1 MMSTIHK
8 NRLTTRA
15 VRDIVMRRS
24 ARAKDKESWKK
35 LPKQLRTN
43 IVHKQRSNAMAS
55 RILEPQGLGSLAF
68 AAAAGA
74 VSATSTQCFQGLKD
88 LIYSTKGVTDRVA
101 GVLDS
106 VDSIK
111 QTATRM
117 CDAVFKALE
126 GFKNQAI
133 GLVGDLWVLPIIA
146 VGFYLVGRYVDNN
159 LARLAIFGAL
169 SLIMGD
175 KLWSL
180 ISPLINP
187 IKVQGLGGMESD
199 ISKAIATAMCFSFLP
214 EGGQKLVPTL
224 MSRFSQVDRS
234 SKGIEEIFKFVLD
247 IAERMVNYILSA
259 AKYKDESGNQRYVVW
274 GDCATRMIKLWVKQ
288 AFELTAPLAVGQ
300 PTIKTLK
307 KVEEHLRAGYVILQ
321 QVNDP
326 ASQITVK
333 RHLDAL
339 EAKLAPF
346 KGALAAGKNF
356 RVEPLFLLL
365 VGATGVGK
373 SSLLIKVASTML
385 IVSGLAERGEVMSSL
400 FQKGSSEYWN
410 GYVNQKCLIMDDVF
424 QQKCASGAT
433 DSEFMDI
440 IRMIGNWTCPLNMA
454 DLNSKGR
461 FFFDSELVIGTSN
474 AMSIRATTAG
484 GVVEAPEAVARRIHK
499 CLDLTNSPEFRNERG
514 FLDYDKVDGLYR
526 QNLADVQRRSKL
538 TGLPPTD
545 EDIISCVPWHAWE
558 VYEHNW
564 VSGLRVSGPIDLRAM
579 VVKLGNDL
587 RRRREE
593 FEQSLET
600 MNLYNELLFDSSN
613 LKKAPVCHPPVHFP
627 VFPAT
632 PVDPISVVNLTVD
645 SEDQAFY
652 EAGVDEFFDVE
663 EVVRKYQ
670 SGIDMHSF
678 TSAPSSDDEEV
689 TMSSTDDKL
698 LAKWWQKRHDAFERD
713 IVRAAKP
720 RSLLS
725 SLLGRAD
732 TPLVPQPP
740 WSSEAD
746 LDFSE
751 EDEEVLENADRTWCD
766 IRDVCVKMCHK
777 FAIFAREHPIVSL
790 FAGVG
795 LGIAATWVFGFMRD
809 VVGGLIKSVY
819 NMVVYIFKGT
829 GECEPQSNIKQGTLS
844 PATKT
849 FRFKP
854 VKQSYDG
861 VQEEHTYNMVYR
873 NTWKLHCVNGPIGQ
887 ILFIEEQV
895 AVCPL
900 HFFADVKRLQK
911 AHGDMYKLTLQ
922 HCGSTSIVHIT
933 VKQFLDMRTIEFEGQ
948 DIAFFRFPRASNMVT
963 PRSITKKFIPEE
975 SYHIA
980 VRAQGQVRLDI
991 CRLNPIK
998 DGFDKVQ
1005 NVVRTEGYTT
1015 ETDQMVGTKR
1025 CNTLLRY
1032 QGSTQKGDCG
1042 APFMIAD
1049 ERHHLKGA
1057 FILGIHIAGSSGV
1070 VRQFGYTNPIT
1081 RDMVNHALGELKVS
1095 ITDRFFQDMED
1106 KGFPVNMDIAEP
1118 ESGLV
1123 EAGLVAG
1130 SFSLIGEIAQAAN
1143 MPCKSKIKFTE
1154 LKRQQV
1160 FGDCGTKPAHLRAV
1174 EVDGVLKHPMVEAVR
1189 PYQTPLVWREHNNLS
1204 LVVSV
1209 ATAPFRKASLSHTR
1223 AILTFE
1229 EAAQGPELLKLKAIN
1244 RSTSSGFPYIF
1255 DVRNGKKDFFGYG
1268 DEFEYT
1274 SAPCLDLKARVEY
1287 VIESAKRGERLAHVC
1302 FDFLKDE
1309 VRSVAKV
1316 DAVQTRLISGSPLDY
1331 VLACRMYFGSFQ
1343 AAMFENHTVSGM
1355 APGINPYQDWSLL
1368 ASRLVGKGKK
1378 VFDGDFKGF
1387 DTSEQPYVH
1396 WAILDFINSWYDDG
1410 PENAKIREVLWMDLV
1425 HSRHLT
1431 GLYGEQKYI
1440 VQWSKSLPSGHP
1452 MTTAVNSLYS
1462 LITMVGCYA
1471 AEFGSPMS
1479 YWDHVFTAT
1488 FGDDNISSADDATA
1502 DRFNINTLKTHM
1514 KDLYDLTYTNGSKD
1528 ASDLRPYK
1536 TISECTFLKR
1546 TFLEDA
1552 SGDISH
1558 GGWSAPLDIKSF
1570 LYTSYYYKNNA
1581 NIEQELISKLEGTLG
1596 EMCLHG
1602 QDLWDEYAGAVVTLM
1617 REQFGH
1623 ETIPGTDRSAWRNYT
1638 FSQDDFWF

>member
-1 MMSTIHK
+1 MMSTVHK
-8 NRLTTRA
+8 NRLTTR
-15 VRDIVMRRS
+15 VMRDVNMRCV
-24 ARAKDKESWKK
+24 AKAKDKESWKK

-43 IVHKQRSNAMAS
+43 IVHKQRNSAMAK
-55 RILEPQGLGSLAF
+55 RVLEPQGLGTM
-68 AAAAGA
+68 AAAALVGA
-74 VSATSTQCFQGLKD
+74 VTATSTACFQGFKD
-88 LIYSTKGVTDRVA
+88 VVHHTKRVADRVT
-101 GVLDS
+101 GVLDN

-111 QTATRM
+111 NTATRM
-117 CDAVFKALE
+117 CDAVHQALE
-126 GFKNQAI
+126 GFKNHAI

-146 VGFYLVGRYVDNN
+146 VGFYLVGKYVDNN

-175 KLWSL
+175 KLWCL

-187 IKVQGLGGMESD
+187 IKSQGLGGIEND

-326 ASQITVK
+326 ASQIAVK

-373 SSLLIKVASTML
+373 SSLLIKAASTML

-514 FLDYDKVDGLYR
+514 FLDYDKVDNLYR
-526 QNLADVQRRSKL
+526 QNLADVQRACKL
-538 TGLPPTD
+538 KGTAPTD

-564 VSGLRVSGPIDLRAM
+564 VTGLRVSGPIDLKAM
-579 VVKLGNDL
+579 IIQMGNDL

-600 MNLYNELLFDSSN
+600 MNLYNELLYDSAN
-613 LKKAPVCHPPVHFP
+613 TKKAPVCHPPIHFP
-627 VFPAT
+627 DFTATVEEITPA
-632 PVDPISVVNLTVD
+632 VGATVD
-645 SEDQAFY
+645 EEDQ
-652 EAGVDEFFDVE
+652 EFFEVSTGEPLDIEDVL
-663 EVVRKYQ
+663 RITQ
-670 SGIDMHSF
+670 SGIDMRSF
-678 TSAPSSDDEEV
+678 SSAASSDDEEI
-689 TMSSTDDKL
+689 TCGS
-698 LAKWWQKRHDAFERD
+698 DAD
-713 IVRAAKP
+713 
-720 RSLLS
+720 SLLRQWWLKKE
-725 SLLGRAD
+725 SLRKATTGVAEPSIFRMSWLRRAD
-732 TPLVPQPP
+732 VPPAPQAP
-740 WSSEAD
+740 WSPEAD
-746 LDFSE
+746 IDFSE
-751 EDEEVLENADRTWCD
+751 EDEDALEQADRTWSDVRD
-766 IRDVCVKMCHK
+766 ICARMCLR
-777 FAIFAREHPIVSL
+777 FATFAREHPIISI

-795 LGIAATWVFGFMRD
+795 LGVAATWVFSFMRD

-819 NMVVYIFKGT
+819 DMVVYIFRGT
-829 GECEPQSNIKQGTLS
+829 GECEAQSNVKHGGLS

-873 NTWKLHCVNGPIGQ
+873 NTWKLHCANGPIGQ

-900 HFFADVKRLQK
+900 HFFGDIKKLQQSQ
-911 AHGDMYKLTLQ
+911 GDEYKLVLQ
-922 HCGSTSIVHIT
+922 HCGSASVVHVT
-933 VKQFLDMRTIEFEGQ
+933 VRQFLDMRTVEFEGQ

-963 PRSITKKFIPEE
+963 PRCITRKFIPEAA
-975 SYHIA
+975 YDVA
-980 VRAQGQVRLDI
+980 TRAQGQVRLDI
-991 CRLNPIK
+991 CRLNPVK
-998 DGFDKVQ
+998 GGHDKVQ
-1005 NVVRTEGYTT
+1005 NVVRTEGYTI
-1015 ETDQMVGTKR
+1015 EVDQMVGTKR

-1057 FILGIHIAGSSGV
+1057 FVLGIHIAGSSGV
-1070 VRQFGYTNPIT
+1070 VRQFGYANPVT
-1081 RDMVNHALGELKVS
+1081 RDMVEYALKELKVT
-1095 ITDRFFQDMED
+1095 IKDNFFQDMEER
-1106 KGFPVNMDIAEP
+1106 GFPVNMDIAEP

-1130 SFSLIGEIAQAAN
+1130 SFSLLGEIPQAAN

-1154 LKRQQV
+1154 LKRQQI

-1189 PYQTPLVWREHNNLS
+1189 PYQTPLVWREHDNLS
-1204 LVVSV
+1204 LVISV

-1229 EAAQGPELLKLKAIN
+1229 EAVQGPELLKLKAIN

-1396 WAILDFINSWYDDG
+1396 WAILDFINAWYDDG
-1410 PENAKIREVLWMDLV
+1410 SENAKIREVLWMDLV

-1502 DRFNINTLKTHM
+1502 ERFNINTLKTHM

-1546 TFLEDA
+1546 TFLADD
-1552 SGDISH
+1552 SGEVSH

-1581 NIEQELISKLEGTLG
+1581 NIEKELISKLEGTLG

-1602 QDLWDEYAGAVVTLM
+1602 QDLWDEYAGAVVNLM

-1623 ETIPGTDRSAWRNYT
+1623 EPLPGVDRSAWRHYT